1 MASSAHYLYSGA
13 IHVATEP
20 CHISTV
26 LGTCIS
32 VCLWDE
38 QLRYGGMNH
47 FLLPLWD
54 GSGLASPRYGN
65 VAVLRLIEDLEAAG
79 SKRNRLK
86 AKVFGGKEVGTDR
99 DALINIGWRNATIA
113 MEELNEANIE
123 VTAMDYGGEF
133 GRKIVFDTATGG
145 VKLKRF
151 RTTKK

>member
-1 MASSAHYLYSGA
+1 MSSSAHYLYSGA

-20 CHISTV
+20 CNISTV

-65 VAVLRLIEDLEAAG
+65 VAVMRLIEDLEAAG
-79 SKRNRLK
+79 AKRSRLK
-86 AKVFGGKEVGTDR
+86 AKVFGGKEVGNDR
-99 DALINIGWRNATIA
+99 NALINIGWRNATIA
-113 MEELNEANIE
+113 MEELKEANIQ
-123 VTAMDYGGEF
+123 VTAMEVGGDY
-133 GRKIVFDTATGG
+133 GRKIIFDTATGG

-151 RTTKK
+151 RARPK